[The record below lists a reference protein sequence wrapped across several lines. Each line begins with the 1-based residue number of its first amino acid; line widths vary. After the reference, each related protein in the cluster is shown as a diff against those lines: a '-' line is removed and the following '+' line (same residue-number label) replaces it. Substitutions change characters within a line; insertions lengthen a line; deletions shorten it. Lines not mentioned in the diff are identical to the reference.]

1 MTPAKS
7 LLALTL
13 TVLLA
18 SLGACG
24 GGTPPLATDLGAP
37 LVYKLSVGDKL
48 SITVFGEAALSREY
62 VVTSAGDISFPLLGD
77 LRAAGRSLQDLSAE
91 ISEKLSH
98 GYLNDPRVNIEVLN
112 FRPIY
117 VLGEVQKSGEF
128 AFKPELTAL
137 QAIALA
143 GGFSYRADKGQVYIL
158 RAGSDQELTYE
169 LDKGRAVYVLP
180 GDTIRVGE
188 RYF

>member
-1 MTPAKS
+1 MTTAKS
-7 LLALTL
+7 LLALSL

-18 SLGACG
+18 TLGACG
-24 GGTPPLATDLGAP
+24 GNTPPLASDLGVPAE
-37 LVYKLSVGDKL
+37 YKLSVGDKL
-48 SITVFGEAALSREY
+48 SITIFGEEALSREY

-77 LRAAGRSLQDLSAE
+77 LRAAGRSLPELSAE
-91 ISEKLSH
+91 ITQKLSQ

-117 VLGEVQKSGEF
+117 VLGEVQNAGEF

-143 GGFSYRADKGQVYIL
+143 GGYTYRANKSEVYIL
-158 RAGSDQELTYE
+158 RAGANQELTYE
-169 LDKGRAVYVLP
+169 LDTGQAVYVLP

-188 RYF
+188 RFF

>member
-1 MTPAKS
+1 MATAKS
-7 LLALTL
+7 LLALSL

-18 SLGACG
+18 SLSACG
-24 GGTPPLATDLGAP
+24 GKTPPLATDLSAP

-48 SITVFGEAALSREY
+48 SITVFGEEALSREY

-77 LRAAGRSLQDLSAE
+77 LRAAGRSLPELSAE
-91 ISEKLSH
+91 IAEKLSH

-117 VLGEVQKSGEF
+117 VLGEVENAGEF
-128 AFKPELTAL
+128 VFKPELTVL

-143 GGFSYRADKGQVYIL
+143 GGYTYRADKSQVYIL
-158 RAGSDQELTYE
+158 RAGSNQELTYE
-169 LDKGRAVYVLP
+169 LDTGQAVYVLP